1 MRHLTLLVAISTLLA
16 GKTSAQVQVSQEP
29 RHHKVLDNEWV
40 RILDVHIPPHDTSL
54 MHKHSTPSVFLILSN
69 TKTGSQV
76 LIEPGKPSF
85 ADGNI
90 WFEGFYDKPRVHRVW
105 NEDTVEFHV
114 IDMELP
120 HPPSAGFDTSTTIP
134 FSKRLFDEKPVRAF
148 RVTLPVNQSFAINRV
163 KYPMVVV
170 GLSGP
175 GATGIVNGK
184 AFTKKGDYLFI
195 PAGSPGFGISN
206 QKGTADARFAVFVLK

>member
-1 MRHLTLLVAISTLLA
+1 MRNLTFLLVVMLLA
-16 GKTSAQVQVSQEP
+16 KNSSAQIQVSQEP
-29 RHHKVLDNEWV
+29 RHHNVFENQWV

-54 MHKHSTPSVFLILSN
+54 MHKHSTPSVFMVLSN

-85 ADGNI
+85 SDGNI

-114 IDMELP
+114 IDMELL
-120 HPPSAGFDTSTTIP
+120 HAPSADFDTSISLP

-148 RVTLPVNQSFAINRV
+148 RLTLPSKKSFNMQGL
-163 KYPMVVV
+163 KYPLVVV

-175 GATGIVNGK
+175 GAAATVNGK
-184 AFTKKGDYLFI
+184 TFTKKGDFLFV
-195 PAGSPGFGISN
+195 PAGGEFSISN
-206 QKGTADARFAVFVLK
+206 LNGSGDAQFAVFMLK

>member
-1 MRHLTLLVAISTLLA
+1 MRNLAFLLTVMLLA
-16 GKTSAQVQVSQEP
+16 KNSSAQIQVSKEP
-29 RHHKVLDNEWV
+29 RHHNVFENQWV
-40 RILDVHIPPHDTSL
+40 RILDVHIPPHDTSI
-54 MHKHSTPSVFLILSN
+54 MHKHSTPSVFMVLSN

-85 ADGNI
+85 SDGNI

-114 IDMELP
+114 IDMELL
-120 HPPSAGFDTSTTIP
+120 HPPATDFDSSIELP

-148 RVTLPVNQSFAINRV
+148 RLTLPPKKAVNLQRL
-163 KYPMVVV
+163 KYPLVIV

-175 GATGIVNGK
+175 GTAATVNGK
-184 AFTKKGDYLFI
+184 AFTKKGDFLFI
-195 PAGSPGFGISN
+195 APGNGSFSMSN
-206 QKGTADARFAVFVLK
+206 LNSTGDAQFAVFVLK